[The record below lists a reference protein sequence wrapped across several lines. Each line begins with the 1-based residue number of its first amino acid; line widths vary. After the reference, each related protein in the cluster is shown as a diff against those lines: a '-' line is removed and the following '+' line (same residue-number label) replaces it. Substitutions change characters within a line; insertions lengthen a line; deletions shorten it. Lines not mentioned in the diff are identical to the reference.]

1 MGHVQEFSG
10 HFDTSNTDCVITVP
24 AGGIPVGALLI
35 LGIGTNAATL
45 PSITVTDDAG
55 NTWTNDGDIQ
65 TAASGSTA
73 QFRAVIGN
81 DLAAGEHINVHF
93 AAALSKCA
101 ASVQHF
107 DDGIIAIDNGANGN
121 NGGASSNTP
130 TTASF
135 SPTHASAL
143 IVATFGLV
151 SAARI
156 FTAGASYTAGTKV
169 VTTNGSG
176 DRAVVMEWQYVSAI
190 DAYVANGTLNSSSL
204 YGAVARAYALGDP
217 GAPGGTG
224 KFKVHPGT
232 VGADFASHPAKTH
245 NGTSWITHTAKR
257 WNGTAWV
264 PIT

>member
-1 MGHVQEFSG
+1 MAHVQEFSG
-10 HFDTSNTDCVITVP
+10 FFNTSNTVCTITVP
-24 AGGIPVGALLI
+24 AGGIPVGALLV

-45 PSITVTDDAG
+45 PTITVTDDGG
-55 NTWTNDGDIQ
+55 NTWSNDGEIQ
-65 TAASGSTA
+65 TAASGSTH

-81 DLAAGEHINVHF
+81 DLAAGEHITITF

-121 NGGASSNTP
+121 NGGVASNTP
-130 TTASF
+130 TTAAF
-135 SPTHASAL
+135 TPTHADTL

-151 SAARI
+151 SAGRT

-169 VTTNGSG
+169 ATTNGSG
-176 DRAVVMEWQYVSAI
+176 DRAVVMEWQTVAASASYVG
-190 DAYVANGTLNSSSL
+190 NGTLNSSSL
-204 YGAVARAYALGDP
+204 YGAVARSYALGDP

-224 KFKVHPGT
+224 KAKVF
-232 VGADFASHPAKTH
+232 VGGAWTSHPFKTW
-245 NGTSWITHTAKR
+245 NGTAWQVHLGKR
-257 WNGTAWV
+257 WNGTAWI

>member
-10 HFDTSNTDCVITVP
+10 HFDTSDDDCIITVP
-24 AGGIPVGALLI
+24 TGGIPVGDLLV

-45 PSITVTDDAG
+45 PTITVTDDAG
-55 NTWTNDGDIQ
+55 NTWSNDGDIQ

-73 QFRAVIGN
+73 QFRCVIGN
-81 DLAAGEHINVHF
+81 DLAAGDHIDVHF
-93 AAALSKCA
+93 AAPLSKCA
-101 ASVQHF
+101 VSVQHF

-130 TTASF
+130 TTGAF
-135 SPTHASAL
+135 TPTHASAL

-156 FTAGASYTAGTKV
+156 FTAGAGYTAGTKV
-169 VTTNGSG
+169 VTTNGAG
-176 DRAVVMEWQYVSAI
+176 DRAVVMEWMYVSAI
-190 DAYVANGTLNSSSL
+190 DTYVANGTLNSSSL
-204 YGAVARAYALGDP
+204 YGAVARSYALGDP

-224 KFKVHPGT
+224 KAKVS
-232 VGADFASHPAKTH
+232 VGGSWTSHPFKKH
-245 NGTSWITHTAKR
+245 NGTSWQVHLGKR
-257 WNGTAWV
+257 WNGTSWV